1 MPWVDTDACT
11 GCGTCVDICPVDT
24 IYLKEDVAEID
35 MARCIR
41 CGQCH
46 DACPEDAVR
55 HDSEK
60 IPEEVAAN
68 VAMAMACMDA
78 CIRHLGDEKEGKK
91 CLNRLLKHFNK
102 EKTVIEQTLERL
114 EMLRDHQAVH

>member
-1 MPWVDTDACT
+1 
-11 GCGTCVDICPVDT
+11 
-24 IYLKEDVAEID
+24 
-35 MARCIR
+35 
-41 CGQCH
+41 
-46 DACPEDAVR
+46 
-55 HDSEK
+55 
-60 IPEEVAAN
+60 VAAN